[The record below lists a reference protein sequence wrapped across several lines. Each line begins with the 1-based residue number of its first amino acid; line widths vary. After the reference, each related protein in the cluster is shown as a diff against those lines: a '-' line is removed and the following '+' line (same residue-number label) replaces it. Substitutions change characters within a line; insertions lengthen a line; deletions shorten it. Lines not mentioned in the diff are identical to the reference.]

1 MREQSREME
10 EGGRRAK
17 RKRWGGGIIIVEPEK
32 EMTLL
37 LSHYH
42 ISGGTNRFN
51 SERGGETLYEGR
63 DGGR

>member
-17 RKRWGGGIIIVEPEK
+17 RKGWGIIIVEPEK